1 MSWAQTPSSAPNV
14 RRAPEV
20 HDVVVIGSGAGGGTV
35 ADILTKHGVRVTLLE
50 AGGPLNPARDYK
62 EHKTPADYPHR
73 GAGPDAAGYFG
84 RKDFGFW
91 GAPNG
96 YWEMDEEPYTTA
108 EGTSFRWFRSRI
120 VGGRTNHYGR
130 ITLRFADYDF
140 KPYSTDG
147 LGWDWPIT
155 YDDIAP
161 YYDKAERFIGV
172 CGTREGIRSAPDG
185 EFLPAP
191 AIRAHEHL
199 VVRAGK
205 RLGIPIIPSRM
216 AIITKPLNGRPA
228 CHYCGQC
235 GRGCVTASNYSS
247 SQVQIFPALKTGR
260 LNLITNAMVREIL
273 TGPDGRANGV
283 SYIDK
288 TTRTEKTIRARVVV
302 VAASACE
309 SARLLLNS
317 KSPRHPQGIA
327 NSSGVVGRYLTDT
340 VGYSLSGTVPA
351 LSGMPKHDSDG
362 YSGGHVYAPWWQ
374 LDKQGKDFPR
384 GYHVEIGGGYDM
396 PMIGS
401 FNRVCRSHEGYGH
414 SLKKAILDSYGTSI
428 GFAGRGEMI
437 PNEHSYCEID
447 PVTVD
452 RWGIPVLRFHFRW
465 SEHEIKQCRH
475 MHETFAS
482 LIETMGGRVHGVRN
496 PADAADRISVPGEII
511 HELGT
516 VRMGADPKTSALN
529 AFNQAWDTPNVFV
542 ADAAPFVSNP
552 DKNPTLTICALA
564 WRLSDFIA
572 EEMRKG
578 NL

>member
-1 MSWAQTPSSAPNV
+1 MLAGVGAALSGLALAGLTLAD
-14 RRAPEV
+14 
-20 HDVVVIGSGAGGGTV
+20 DVAFLAV
-35 ADILTKHGVRVTLLE
+35 
-50 AGGPLNPARDYK
+50 
-62 EHKTPADYPHR
+62 
-73 GAGPDAAGYFG
+73 AGPDAAGYFG

-155 YDDIAP
+155 YDDVAP

-273 TGPDGRANGV
+273 TAEPGALTTSGFATLPGPRGVTALYNRFDATRVEPVIVQHVQGGQIVREFIERPGV
-283 SYIDK
+283 S
-288 TTRTEKTIRARVVV
+288 
-302 VAASACE
+302 
-309 SARLLLNS
+309 
-317 KSPRHPQGIA
+317 GI
-327 NSSGVVGRYLTDT
+327 G
-340 VGYSLSGTVPA
+340 
-351 LSGMPKHDSDG
+351 
-362 YSGGHVYAPWWQ
+362 
-374 LDKQGKDFPR
+374 
-384 GYHVEIGGGYDM
+384 
-396 PMIGS
+396 
-401 FNRVCRSHEGYGH
+401 
-414 SLKKAILDSYGTSI
+414 
-428 GFAGRGEMI
+428 I
-437 PNEHSYCEID
+437 PD
-447 PVTVD
+447 PV
-452 RWGIPVLRFHFRW
+452 
-465 SEHEIKQCRH
+465 
-475 MHETFAS
+475 AS
-482 LIETMGGRVHGVRN
+482 RTK
-496 PADAADRISVPGEII
+496 
-511 HELGT
+511 EL
-516 VRMGADPKTSALN
+516 K
-529 AFNQAWDTPNVFV
+529 
-542 ADAAPFVSNP
+542 
-552 DKNPTLTICALA
+552 
-564 WRLSDFIA
+564 
-572 EEMRKG
+572 
-578 NL
+578 